1 MPKIIINGKEIEF
14 EKGMT
19 VLQACELADVEI
31 PRFCYHEKLSI
42 AGNCRMCLVELE
54 KSPKPIA
61 SCAMPAAEGMNIKT
75 NTHLV
80 EKARKGVME
89 FLLAN
94 HPLDCP
100 VCDQGG
106 ECDLQDQSM
115 YYGVDKSRFIENKRQ
130 VKEKYM
136 GPLIK
141 TQMTRCIHCTRCV
154 RFATEVA
161 GVPEIGAIGRGE
173 NMEITT
179 YLEKAMESELS
190 ANVIDLCPV
199 GALTSKPYA
208 FEARPWELKK
218 TESIDVMDAV
228 GSNIRIDTYNWEV
241 KRILPRLN
249 NDINEEWIS
258 DKTRYS
264 CDGLLKQRLDVP
276 YIKKDNKL
284 QKSNWDEAITLLA
297 DKIQSINPNEIGGH
311 IGDMVNMENALSF
324 KKLFAILKS
333 KNLEFRE
340 KKFYINS
347 SEKINYIFNSSIKG
361 IEESDLIL
369 LIGSNPRHEATMLNA
384 RIRKTFVKKRIP
396 IFSIGDPGELTYDYT
411 VIGNTTDDLK
421 KILDNEHEFSKKLSS
436 SNKPII
442 IIGESALE
450 LESGKYIVEEV
461 KNFLK
466 NNNFISKEWNAFNF
480 LAQNASTVGLIDLK
494 VLSKE
499 DEEKNSFFEKLNKN
513 QFKLLY
519 LLGSDNLDIKKD
531 NEFIVYQGS
540 HGDRGAEIA
549 DLVLPSA
556 AFTEQ
561 NGLFE
566 NLEGRVQ
573 ESKKASYP
581 IGEAL
586 EDWKIFNLILKKLG
600 KFNDL
605 SKFDSLRKEVLNLI
619 PNFTKLNEL
628 PNFEEAQEVNTSSEF
643 ISESVNIK
651 NLDYFYTN
659 SISRASKTMSECR
672 QIKQKLKKQEHKYMI
687 EYLQIL
693 GQEVYKIVFLLVPIL
708 VSVAMIV
715 WLDRRVWGLVQKRRG
730 PNVVGP
736 FGLFQTLADALK
748 YIFKEIIIPASA
760 NKVVFI
766 LAPIVTM
773 TLALVAWA
781 VIPMSEELVLSDIN
795 VGILY
800 LFAVSSLGV
809 YGIIMGGWAS
819 NSKYPFLGA
828 IRSAA
833 QMVSYEVSIGIIII
847 NVLLCVGS
855 LNLNDIVIAQKN
867 LWYVIPLFPM
877 FVIFFISAL
886 AETNRPPFDL
896 PEAEAELVAG
906 YQTEYSGMMYAMF
919 WLGEYANILLMC
931 AMGSILFLG
940 GWLPIMDVYPL
951 NIIPAPIWMISK
963 ILFLFL
969 LFALIKA
976 IVPRYR
982 YDQLMRLGWKIFLP
996 FSLIYLVFTA
1006 SFLFYFD
1013 KLPKVNF

>member
-1 MPKIIINGKEIEF
+1 MPKITINGKEIEF

-42 AGNCRMCLVELE
+42 AGNCRMCLVEME

-75 NTHLV
+75 NTPFV

-115 YYGVDKSRFIENKRQ
+115 YYGVDKSRFVENKRQ

-141 TQMTRCIHCTRCV
+141 THMTRCIHCTRCV

-228 GSNIRIDTYNWEV
+228 GSNIRVDTYNWEV

-276 YIKKDNKL
+276 YIKKNNKL
-284 QKSNWDEAITLLA
+284 QRSTWDEAISLLV
-297 DKIQSINPNEIGGH
+297 DKIKSIDSNKIGGH
-311 IGDMVNMENALSF
+311 IGDMVNLENALGF
-324 KKLFAILKS
+324 KKLFSILNS

-340 KKFYINS
+340 KNFYLDS
-347 SEKINYIFNSSIKG
+347 SEKSNYVFNSSIKG
-361 IEESDLIL
+361 IEKSDFIL
-369 LIGSNPRHEATMLNA
+369 LIGTNPRYEATMLNA
-384 RIRKTFVKKRIP
+384 RIRKAFVNKQVP
-396 IFSIGDPGELTYDYT
+396 IFSIGNPGDLTYDYT
-411 VIGNTTDDLK
+411 IIGNTTDEIK
-421 KILDNEHEFSKKLSS
+421 KILNNEGEFSKKLLSS
-436 SNKPII
+436 KKPII

-450 LESGKYIVEEV
+450 LKSGKYIVEKFKE
-461 KNFLK
+461 FLK
-466 NNNFISKEWNAFNF
+466 KNNFINKEWNAFNF
-480 LAQNASTVGLIDLK
+480 LPQNASTVGLIDLK
-494 VLSKE
+494 ILSKE
-499 DEEKNSFFEKLNKN
+499 DEEKSPFFEKLKN
-513 QFKLLY
+513 NQIELLY
-519 LLGSDNLDIKKD
+519 LLGSDNLEIKKN

-561 NGLFE
+561 NGLYV

-573 ESKKASYP
+573 ECKKASYP

-586 EDWKIFNLILKKLG
+586 EDWKIFNLILKKFKKEESLT
-600 KFNDL
+600 
-605 SKFDSLRKEVLNLI
+605 KFDFLRKEVLNLI
-619 PNFTKLNEL
+619 PNFSKLNEL
-628 PNFEEAQEVNTSSEF
+628 PILRDSVVKNSSQIF
-643 ISESVNIK
+643 ISEKIDIK
-651 NLDYFYTN
+651 ELDYYFTN

-672 QIKQKLKKQEHKYMI
+672 QIKQKL
-687 EYLQIL
+687 
-693 GQEVYKIVFLLVPIL
+693 
-708 VSVAMIV
+708 
-715 WLDRRVWGLVQKRRG
+715 QKTG
-730 PNVVGP
+730 
-736 FGLFQTLADALK
+736 
-748 YIFKEIIIPASA
+748 
-760 NKVVFI
+760 
-766 LAPIVTM
+766 
-773 TLALVAWA
+773 
-781 VIPMSEELVLSDIN
+781 
-795 VGILY
+795 
-800 LFAVSSLGV
+800 
-809 YGIIMGGWAS
+809 
-819 NSKYPFLGA
+819 
-828 IRSAA
+828 
-833 QMVSYEVSIGIIII
+833 
-847 NVLLCVGS
+847 
-855 LNLNDIVIAQKN
+855 
-867 LWYVIPLFPM
+867 
-877 FVIFFISAL
+877 
-886 AETNRPPFDL
+886 
-896 PEAEAELVAG
+896 
-906 YQTEYSGMMYAMF
+906 TE
-919 WLGEYANILLMC
+919 N
-931 AMGSILFLG
+931 
-940 GWLPIMDVYPL
+940 
-951 NIIPAPIWMISK
+951 
-963 ILFLFL
+963 
-969 LFALIKA
+969 
-976 IVPRYR
+976 
-982 YDQLMRLGWKIFLP
+982 
-996 FSLIYLVFTA
+996 
-1006 SFLFYFD
+1006 
-1013 KLPKVNF
+1013 